1 MTGTPMQ
8 LRSLPERIGAGAVSR
23 AAAFMALSG
32 LYLGLAGAL
41 AWAEIAAAALSSAL
55 TLALSLWLHRP
66 AERQFRLH
74 PDWIVLSSR
83 IARHVLRDC
92 LLVTRALIV
101 ALARRRHI
109 TGVFRELRWETHE
122 DPREAASLRA
132 FVTIGISLAPNSYVV
147 DVRAEEQRLIIHHLV
162 PPEPNAEKPGTR
174 EIWLP

>member
-1 MTGTPMQ
+1 MQ
-8 LRSLPERIGAGAVSR
+8 LRSLPGRIGAEAASR
-23 AAAFMALSG
+23 AVAFMALFG

-41 AWAEIAAAALSSAL
+41 AWAEIVAAALSSAIAV
-55 TLALSLWLHRP
+55 ALSLWLHRA
-66 AERQFRLH
+66 AERRFRLH
-74 PDWIVLSSR
+74 PDWIVLSIR
-83 IARHVLRDC
+83 IARHVLGDC
-92 LLVTRALIV
+92 LIVTRALIA

-147 DVRAEEQRLIIHHLV
+147 DVRADEQRLIIHHLV
-162 PPEPNAEKPGTR
+162 PPPEPNPGKPASR